1 MDVTHVS
8 ETEPLGRLRKAG
20 LRPTRQRLA
29 LARMLF
35 SQGDR
40 HVTAEQLR
48 DEVAAEGARVSM
60 ATIYNTLHH
69 FTRAGLLRHVVV
81 DAGRTYFDTNT
92 GHHHHFYVESE
103 HRLIDIDGDTVRLA
117 SVPDAPPGRA
127 IDSIDVIVRLKPDIR
142 A

>member
-1 MDVTHVS
+1 MDVTPVN
-8 ETEPLGRLRKAG
+8 ETELLGRLRKAG

-35 SQGDR
+35 GQGDR
-40 HVTAEQLR
+40 HVTAEQLH
-48 DEVAAEGARVSM
+48 DEVSAEGARVSL

-69 FTRAGLLRHVVV
+69 FTRCGLLRHVVV

-103 HRLIDIDGDTVRLA
+103 HRLIDIDGATVRLA
-117 SVPDAPPGRA
+117 TVPEAPPGRT
-127 IDSIDVIVRLKPDIR
+127 IDRIDVIVRLKPDVR